1 MSDEPIGEAFA
12 PWSWEVRVRLLG
24 WLPVLVTLTGCAAH
38 QAHGGPPRIIS
49 TDWATVEA
57 LAPGTSVVLT
67 EKDDWLRR
75 GEIKSVSAA
84 AITLRERTRVSVV
97 SRTEIV
103 RVTVREPAGTR
114 RWSRVVKG
122 AAAGAAITAVPAYLA
137 WGIDEN
143 GANRAGTV
151 QLFLLGPAIGAAI
164 GSMRA
169 PEPVFRERVV
179 YVRP

>member
-1 MSDEPIGEAFA
+1 M
-12 PWSWEVRVRLLG
+12 
-24 WLPVLVTLTGCAAH
+24 
-38 QAHGGPPRIIS
+38 IS

-57 LAPGTSVVLT
+57 LRPDTKVVLT
-67 EKDDWLRR
+67 LNDDWLSR
-75 GEIKSVSAA
+75 GEIQSVSAA
-84 AITLRERTRVSVV
+84 AITLRERTKVSVV
-97 SRTEIV
+97 PRV
-103 RVTVREPAGTR
+103 AVWRVTVREPAGTR

-143 GANRAGTV
+143 GVNREGTV

-169 PEPVFRERVV
+169 PEQVFRERVV
-179 YVRP
+179 YIRP

>member
-1 MSDEPIGEAFA
+1 MRNLAGLAIAG
-12 PWSWEVRVRLLG
+12 L
-24 WLPVLVTLTGCAAH
+24 LTGCATH
-38 QAHGGPPRIIS
+38 QQPPRIIP
-49 TDWATVEA
+49 TDWAAVEA
-57 LAPGTSVVLT
+57 LVPDTKVVLT

-164 GSMRA
+164 GAMRP
-169 PEPVFRERVV
+169 PEQAFHERLV

>member
-1 MSDEPIGEAFA
+1 MRNLAGLAA
-12 PWSWEVRVRLLG
+12 AAL
-24 WLPVLVTLTGCAAH
+24 LTGCAAH
-38 QAHGGPPRIIS
+38 QATPPRIIS

-57 LAPGTSVVLT
+57 LGQGTKVTLIVG
-67 EKDDWLRR
+67 DDYIRR
-75 GEIKSVSAA
+75 GDIIGVSAA
-84 AITLRERTRVSVV
+84 AITLRERTGVRMV
-97 SRTEIV
+97 SRADIW

-143 GANRAGTV
+143 GANRAGTI

-164 GSMRA
+164 GSMQA
-169 PEPVFRERVV
+169 PEQVFRERIV